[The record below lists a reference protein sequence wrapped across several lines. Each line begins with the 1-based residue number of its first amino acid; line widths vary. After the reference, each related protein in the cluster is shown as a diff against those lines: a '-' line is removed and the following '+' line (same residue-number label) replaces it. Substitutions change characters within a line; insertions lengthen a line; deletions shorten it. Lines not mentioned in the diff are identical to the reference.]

1 MRRHRERES
10 ERAGH
15 RSQEFK
21 CFWTVGGAMNTNARR
36 TPPRRH
42 LVAGCRTDS
51 REPCPPIPVSMRC
64 FELHAGWLSKCDD
77 LCALTQCHEPCSL
90 THFQML
96 CAAHV
101 ANLPVRHAVIVNL
114 PRQQGDFKRRRS
126 PCCHRRHG
134 KIHTLC
140 PRMRARA
147 DARGCSTEAAV
158 GPWRVRLTCLPMGSR
173 IIVRAMT
180 WIADFTTLARP
191 SCAVTGGEACAR
203 AGGGGAGMPA
213 GGRCHAFGRPNQS
226 RLTREAC
233 APCHRRHTHEP
244 GDAREAVTCETRRM
258 GHIASLCGPAG
269 AQRLKACNRRRGS
282 VSRDAVLGRHAPL
295 LAPESSGVASHP
307 VPAQQRIPT
316 AGDAT

>member
-1 MRRHRERES
+1 MMRVKMPRLTSALMTLKVRVRFVTS
-10 ERAGH
+10 TLRRA
-15 RSQEFK
+15 
-21 CFWTVGGAMNTNARR
+21 CGAAQA
-36 TPPRRH
+36 
-42 LVAGCRTDS
+42 L
-51 REPCPPIPVSMRC
+51 
-64 FELHAGWLSKCDD
+64 AGWLSKCDD

-173 IIVRAMT
+173 IIVPAMT

-213 GGRCHAFGRPNQS
+213 GGRCHAFGVPTS
-226 RLTREAC
+226 R
-233 APCHRRHTHEP
+233 
-244 GDAREAVTCETRRM
+244 
-258 GHIASLCGPAG
+258 ASRA
-269 AQRLKACNRRRGS
+269 
-282 VSRDAVLGRHAPL
+282 RHARRATADTRTNPVMRGRQL
-295 LAPESSGVASHP
+295 LARRAAWDISRASVGRREHS
-307 VPAQQRIPT
+307 
-316 AGDAT
+316 D